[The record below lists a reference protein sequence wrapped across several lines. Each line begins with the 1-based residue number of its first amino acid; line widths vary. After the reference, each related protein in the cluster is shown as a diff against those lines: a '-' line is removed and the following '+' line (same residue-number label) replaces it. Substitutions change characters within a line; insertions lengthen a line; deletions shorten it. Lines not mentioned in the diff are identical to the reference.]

1 MSDTLNTILNQL
13 NVLSNETTARI
24 YKKIVVDEQVLGVNR
39 GPLRQLAKAY
49 IPNHNLGLELWSAN
63 ILETRLMAT
72 MILEPKKLTIQDLDA
87 LLIQTQSVT
96 LIDELTFEVFET
108 FQFTTE
114 LFEDWLHH
122 SDLMHQRAAWN
133 SAIVQVHRKRLT
145 DVEAKELIDYIEAHL
160 VDTPELV
167 KYAMN
172 RCLVEIGVNYKA
184 YTERCLDIGARLGVY
199 KEVMVAKGCTSPYAP
214 DWINAVLRRK
224 T

>member
-13 NVLSNETTARI
+13 NALSNETTARI

-49 IPNHNLGLELWSAN
+49 IPNHDLGLELWHTN

-72 MILEPKKLTIQDLDA
+72 MILEPKKLSIIDIDS
-87 LLIQTQSVT
+87 LLNQTQSVS

-122 SDLMHQRAAWN
+122 PDLRLQRAAWN

-145 DVEAKELIDYIEAHL
+145 DEEGKGTD
-160 VDTPELV
+160 
-167 KYAMN
+167 
-172 RCLVEIGVNYKA
+172 
-184 YTERCLDIGARLGVY
+184 RLYRSTFG
-199 KEVMVAKGCTSPYAP
+199 
-214 DWINAVLRRK
+214 
-224 T
+224 